1 MYTKDELM
9 ALNVYSLR
17 HIPQDQSYET
27 LRRFVS
33 DERTVNLSKVVRQ
46 TVIPTYLKNRYGD
59 ITPSSHTITRGSSSS
74 GCSHQDPNKDISRR
88 KLYVSKNETAADKT
102 NEEIREILSKISD
115 GNKNKLMNEFMKKNI
130 PDECGQTLINN
141 IYEFA
146 VDLSYLIHIYVE
158 IILNLK
164 YKNEQLYLQLLDK
177 IVKNAYDPLI
187 ENNET
192 IKRLRMGN
200 IMLVAEIYKK
210 NPVVLSHQTVIEILN
225 YLVNRTLS
233 SDLNRLDYLQMLC
246 ELLKSVISILK
257 SENLA
262 PIQVI
267 IDQLSKITTD
277 HNYDKRNRF
286 MIQDIIDL
294 YYEDEEDD

>member
-9 ALNVYSLR
+9 ALNVYNLR

-27 LRRFVS
+27 LRLFVS
-33 DERTVNLSKVVRQ
+33 DERTINLSKVVRQ
-46 TVIPTYLKNRYGD
+46 TVVPTYLKNRYGD
-59 ITPSSHTITRGSSSS
+59 ITTSSHTITRG
-74 GCSHQDPNKDISRR
+74 GNHQDPNKDISRR
-88 KLYVSKNETAADKT
+88 KLYVSKNETAADKI

-146 VDLSYLIHIYVE
+146 VDLSYLIHIYAE

-164 YKNEQLYLQLLDK
+164 CKNEQLYLQLLDK
-177 IVKNAYDPLI
+177 IVKNVYDPLI

-192 IKRLRMGN
+192 MKRLRMGN

-210 NPVVLSHQTVIEILN
+210 NPEVISHQKVIEILN
-225 YLVNRTLS
+225 YLISRTLS

-257 SENLA
+257 SENVA
-262 PIQVI
+262 PLQVV

-277 HNYDKRNRF
+277 HSYDKRNRF

-294 YYEDEEDD
+294 YYEDE